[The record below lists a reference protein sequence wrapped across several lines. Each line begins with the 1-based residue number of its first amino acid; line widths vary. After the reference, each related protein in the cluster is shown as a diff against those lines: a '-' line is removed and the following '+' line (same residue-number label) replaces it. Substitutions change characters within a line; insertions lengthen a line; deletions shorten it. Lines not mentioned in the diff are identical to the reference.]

1 MQGKD
6 LEGAHVALN
15 VRVPASDERIL
26 RAAADA
32 RQLSKSDIAREAIA
46 IGAAKIAAQLG
57 RDDERQVRAERK
69 MREAAKGAVPPI
81 KRRGRKAAAS

>member
-15 VRVPASDERIL
+15 VRVPVSDERIL
-26 RAAADA
+26 RAAANA

-46 IGAAKIAAQLG
+46 IGAAKIAAQLS
-57 RDDERQVRAERK
+57 RDEER
-69 MREAAKGAVPPI
+69 REKKAAKGAVPPV
-81 KRRGRKAAAS
+81 KRSGRKGAAS

>member
-15 VRVPASDERIL
+15 VRVPVSDERIL
-26 RAAADA
+26 RAAANA

-46 IGAAKIAAQLG
+46 IGVAKIAAQLS
-57 RDDERQVRAERK
+57 RDEERRAK
-69 MREAAKGAVPPI
+69 KAAKGAVPPV